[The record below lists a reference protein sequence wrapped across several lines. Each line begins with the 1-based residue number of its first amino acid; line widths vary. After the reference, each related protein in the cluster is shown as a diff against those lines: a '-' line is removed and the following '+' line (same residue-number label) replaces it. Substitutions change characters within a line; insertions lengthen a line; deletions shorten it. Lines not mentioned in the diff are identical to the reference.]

1 MMDEALIP
9 IRMFEALGFCPRQAW
24 YRFVSNED
32 PVNVYMERGLQRH
45 AVFDEAER
53 EASTVFRSVP
63 VAARSLGVAGVL
75 DEVRIEEGE
84 LWITEVK
91 AARLSR
97 FVWPGI
103 ELQLAVQRLALAEQV
118 ACGGWYG
125 PPPPSGDH
133 WHLRAYFSTSRRY
146 RDVPWTDD
154 LEARARDA
162 VARALRILDLAA
174 PPPGRVDRACHQ
186 CQEID
191 RCMPFESELLAGAT
205 S

>member
-32 PVNVYMERGLQRH
+32 PVNVHMERGLQRH

-53 EASTVFRSVP
+53 EVGTVFRAVP
-63 VAARSLGVAGVL
+63 VAAPSLGVAGMM
-75 DEVRIEEGE
+75 DEVRIAEGE

-97 FVWPGI
+97 FVWSGI

-118 ACGGWYG
+118 ARGAWYG
-125 PPPPSGDH
+125 PPLPSEDH

-146 RDVPWTDD
+146 RDVPWTDELAD
-154 LEARARDA
+154 RACA
-162 VARALRILDLAA
+162 AIASASRILDLAA
-174 PPPGRVDRACHQ
+174 PPLGRVDRACYQ
-186 CQEID
+186 CQVID
-191 RCMPFESELLAGAT
+191 RCMPFESELLAEAT

>member
-1 MMDEALIP
+1 MDESLIP

-24 YRFVSNED
+24 YRFVGNED

-53 EASTVFRSVP
+53 EAGDVFRAVP
-63 VAARSLGVAGVL
+63 VAAPRLGVVGVL
-75 DEVRIEEGE
+75 DEVVIDGDE

-97 FVWPGI
+97 HVWPGI

-118 ACGGWYG
+118 ERGGWYG
-125 PPPPSGDH
+125 PSLPASEQ
-133 WHLRAYFSTSRRY
+133 WRLRAYFSSSRRY
-146 RDVPWTDD
+146 REVLWTHE
-154 LEARARDA
+154 LETRTH
-162 VARALRILDLAA
+162 VAMKEAQRVLDLAL
-174 PPPGRVDRACHQ
+174 PPAGRVDRACEQ
-186 CQEID
+186 CQLVD
-191 RCMPFESELLAGAT
+191 VCMPFESELIAVAT